1 MAKQNLIQDKTFD
14 FAVKI
19 IRIYKGLTSNH
30 KEFVLSKQLLRSG
43 TSIGANVNEA
53 IEAQSRADFIHKL
66 SISLKEARETEY
78 WIRLL
83 IASEY
88 LEESIDIHKDVQE
101 IIRILT
107 AIIKTTKG
115 QNHAENTKQFTI

>member
-1 MAKQNLIQDKTFD
+1 MAKQNLIQDKSFD
-14 FAVKI
+14 FALSI
-19 IRIYKGLTSNH
+19 IEVYKNLTKN
-30 KEFVLSKQLLRSG
+30 KNEYIMSKQLLRSG

-66 SISLKEARETEY
+66 SIALKEARETEY

-83 IASEY
+83 MAADYMENHHT
-88 LEESIDIHKDVQE
+88 IHNEVQV

-115 QNHAENTKQFTI
+115 QSNAENAK

>member
-1 MAKQNLIQDKTFD
+1 MGKPNLIADKTFD
-14 FAVKI
+14 FALKI
-19 IRIYKGLTSNH
+19 IQIEKRLRTEHREY
-30 KEFVLSKQLLRSG
+30 VMSKQLLRSG

-83 IASEY
+83 SASGY
-88 LEESIDIHKDVQE
+88 LKQADEIKNNITE

-115 QNHAENTKQFTI
+115 TNNDAKAPR

>member
-1 MAKQNLIQDKTFD
+1 
-14 FAVKI
+14 
-19 IRIYKGLTSNH
+19 
-30 KEFVLSKQLLRSG
+30 
-43 TSIGANVNEA
+43 VNEA

-88 LEESIDIHKDVQE
+88 LEESIDIYKDVQE

-115 QNHAENTKQFTI
+115 QNHAENTP

>member
-1 MAKQNLIQDKTFD
+1 
-14 FAVKI
+14 
-19 IRIYKGLTSNH
+19 
-30 KEFVLSKQLLRSG
+30 
-43 TSIGANVNEA
+43 VNEA

-88 LEESIDIHKDVQE
+88 LEESIDIYKDVQE

-107 AIIKTTKG
+107 AMIKTTKG
-115 QNHAENTKQFTI
+115 QNHAENTP